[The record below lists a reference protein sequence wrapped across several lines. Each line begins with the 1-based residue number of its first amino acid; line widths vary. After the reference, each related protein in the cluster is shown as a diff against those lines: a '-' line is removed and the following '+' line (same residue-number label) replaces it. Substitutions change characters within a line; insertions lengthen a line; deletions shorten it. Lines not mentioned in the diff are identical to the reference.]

1 MKTNILSLQK
11 RMLIIAMLSS
21 ISLPALATTAAPK
34 PKPKPV
40 AHHHVSGNNGSVIHI
55 NPVTLRRDILSENTD
70 VLKALNT
77 AYQAKAAVNIAHGNL
92 LPSINASAVISGI
105 ATGGASFAVSSVS
118 ILLPFL
124 LPSNWY
130 NLDATK
136 SQLSASGYA
145 YYIVELNTYANALA
159 AYQTVQYDM
168 ALRNIYYEEYQ
179 RYLLIQNY
187 VQIAFNIGKDIGA
200 DLERAEASTQLA
212 RGTVDNYDSAIA
224 KEVAILRQLISRNL
238 NAQVIVD
245 SYHPP
250 VSSYESR
257 GLQSILNAVFPKSP
271 EEQQVLSLI
280 QASKYQTL
288 SQAFSFL
295 GGASLNATPSA
306 GFGSTSFQ
314 ANGSLGFGYFAN
326 IDAKNL
332 VTDQLYAQQKAV
344 RLQEA
349 ATIESS
355 VNSIQAD
362 ISGVAQVTASR
373 DNVEAAFQAFLGQYS
388 LGKTDLTTLIDVELQ
403 LTTSELQLA
412 ALQNDLDNQRID
424 LERITISNQFGKVPS
439 CRLTGNESTGFL
451 SFFTDL
457 FNPKSNVISID
468 KLCGVSPATSVE
480 AAPSQAT
487 LLPE

>member
-1 MKTNILSLQK
+1 
-11 RMLIIAMLSS
+11 
-21 ISLPALATTAAPK
+21 
-34 PKPKPV
+34 
-40 AHHHVSGNNGSVIHI
+40 
-55 NPVTLRRDILSENTD
+55 
-70 VLKALNT
+70 
-77 AYQAKAAVNIAHGNL
+77 
-92 LPSINASAVISGI
+92 
-105 ATGGASFAVSSVS
+105 
-118 ILLPFL
+118 
-124 LPSNWY
+124 
-130 NLDATK
+130 LDATK

-159 AYQTVQYDM
+159 AYETVQYDM

-200 DLERAEASTQLA
+200 NLERAEASTQLA
-212 RGTVDNYDSAIA
+212 RGTVDQYDSGIA
-224 KEVAILRQLISRNL
+224 KEVAILRQLISHNL
-238 NAQVIVD
+238 NSQIVVD
-245 SYHPP
+245 SYQPP
-250 VSSYESR
+250 MSPYESR
-257 GLQSILNAVFPKSP
+257 GLQSTLNAVLPRSP

-280 QASKYQTL
+280 QASKYATL

-295 GGASLNATPSA
+295 GGASLSINPGSANA
-306 GFGSTSFQ
+306 FGTTSLQ

-332 VTDQLYAQQKAV
+332 ATDQLYVQQKAV

-355 VNSIQAD
+355 VNSIKAD

-373 DNVEAAFQAFLGQYS
+373 DNIEAAFQAFLGQYS

-403 LTTSELQLA
+403 LTTSETELA
-412 ALQNDLDNQRID
+412 ALQYDLDNQRID
-424 LERITISNQFGKVPS
+424 LERITITNQFGSVPP

-451 SFFTDL
+451 SFVTDL
-457 FNPKSNVISID
+457 FNPKSNVITID
-468 KLCGVSPATSVE
+468 QLCGVSPSTSAE